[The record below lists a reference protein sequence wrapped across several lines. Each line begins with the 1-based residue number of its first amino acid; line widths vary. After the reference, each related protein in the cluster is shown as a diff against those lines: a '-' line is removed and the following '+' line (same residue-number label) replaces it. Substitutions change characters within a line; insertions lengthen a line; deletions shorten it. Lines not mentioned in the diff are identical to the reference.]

1 MVTGIASAG
10 LEQNS
15 AASNTPRP
23 LLADGANRDTFL
35 QLLVTQIRNQDP
47 LSPQDPTE
55 FITQL
60 AQFSSLEQLLEMRQ
74 SLQAIEDTLLL
85 GVPGPEPSEQTGVD
99 ASAEAD
105 PPSPPQ

>member
-1 MVTGIASAG
+1 MVTGIASTGLDQGSGVAG
-10 LEQNS
+10 
-15 AASNTPRP
+15 TPKP
-23 LLADGANRDTFL
+23 LLVDSANRDTFL

-74 SLQAIEDTLLL
+74 SLQTIEETLLL
-85 GVPGPEPSEQTGVD
+85 GVPDPEPPEQTEVD
-99 ASAEAD
+99 ASADAD
-105 PPSPPQ
+105 PASQPR

>member
-10 LEQNS
+10 LEQNP

-23 LLADGANRDTFL
+23 LLVDGANRDTFL

-85 GVPGPEPSEQTGVD
+85 GAPGPEPPEQTEVD

-105 PPSPPQ
+105 PPSQPQ